1 VITRKGLLGFIVLLA
16 GLTCGYIASRG
27 AQRLYEKLLSN
38 LPAFYNRDDIPAAS
52 ALNLSTIYELSRQQ
66 FQEVLNQGQDGIMEA
81 ARRRNLLVQSRD
93 RVTTDHEAYEQLIF
107 LAEREVDL
115 LRLKDYYSQFYMH
128 YYRWLDSGDGQS
140 AVQYKLALGQFKAT
154 LDYTM
159 EKFMEDPALKDR
171 EHEEMQT
178 AIRIAEQSDRTIRW
192 ARVVVVILIFLLV
205 MGIPRFI
212 RDSGYK
218 RFSASLY
225 FDALF
230 RPNMISDL
238 HAWHSVQRMA
248 LAFLLLYLFGM
259 LISSSFIS
267 WRIPLVFGLLG
278 LFPVIMLTLMSGQH
292 RRLPEILVSFMAPK
306 ILILILI
313 LGIVALR
320 GPGFFW
326 YRIWSSEL
334 FRGLFISLLS
344 MLIFRKF
351 YVNMILARK
360 WSHRNRSGSASMVW
374 MALGLQLLIAGTVM
388 YCIGPEDSL
397 QALNREL
404 LLLPEYLLE
413 STSMLLRWMMITAGV
428 LTAGSLTI
436 FILNRRREH
445 VPSRIT

>member
-1 VITRKGLLGFIVLLA
+1 MVLLA
-16 GLTCGYIASRG
+16 GLSAGYFASHG
-27 AQRLYEKLLSN
+27 AQRLHERLLSN
-38 LPAFYNRDDIPAAS
+38 LPDSYNWEDIPAAS
-52 ALNLSTIYELSRQQ
+52 TVNLSTIYKHSKEQ
-66 FQEVLNQGQDGIMEA
+66 FQEVLNLSQNEIREA
-81 ARRRNLLVQSRD
+81 VRRRNLLVQSRD
-93 RVTTDHEAYEQLIF
+93 RVTTHHEAYEQLI
-107 LAEREVDL
+107 LQAEREVDL

-128 YYRWLDSGDGQS
+128 YYRWLDSGDEQS

-154 LDYTM
+154 LDYTR
-159 EKFMEDPALKDR
+159 EKFMEDPAIWVR
-171 EHEEMQT
+171 EHEELRS
-178 AIRIAEQSDRTIRW
+178 AIRIAEQTDRTVRW
-192 ARVVVVILIFLLV
+192 ARVVVVVLIFLLV

-238 HAWHSVQRMA
+238 HAWHSVKRMA

-278 LFPVIMLTLMSGQH
+278 LFPVIMLSLMSGQI
-292 RRLPEILVSFMAPK
+292 RRFPEILVSFMAPK

-334 FRGLFISLLS
+334 FRGLFISILS

-388 YCIGPEDSL
+388 YCLGPEDSL
-397 QALNREL
+397 HALNREL

-428 LTAGSLTI
+428 LIAGSLPI

-445 VPSRIT
+445 VPSRTT

>member
-1 VITRKGLLGFIVLLA
+1 VITRKGLLGIIVLLA

-27 AQRLYEKLLSN
+27 AQRLHERLLSN
-38 LPAFYNRDDIPAAS
+38 LPASYSRDDIPAAS
-52 ALNLSTIYELSRQQ
+52 AVNLSTIYDHSKEQ
-66 FQEVLNQGQDGIMEA
+66 FQEVLNQCKDEIMEA

-93 RVTTDHEAYEQLIF
+93 RVTTQHEAYEQLI
-107 LAEREVDL
+107 LQAEREVDL
-115 LRLKDYYSQFYMH
+115 LRLKDYYTQFYMH
-128 YYRWLDSGDGQS
+128 YYYWLDSGDGQS

-159 EKFMEDPALKDR
+159 EKFMENPAIKVR
-171 EHEEMQT
+171 EYEELRT
-178 AIRIAEQSDRTIRW
+178 AIRIAEQTDRTIRW

-218 RFSASLY
+218 RFSGSLY

-238 HAWHSVQRMA
+238 HAWHSTQRMA

-259 LISSSFIS
+259 VISSSFIS
-267 WRIPLVFGLLG
+267 WRIPLVLGLLG
-278 LFPVIMLTLMSGQH
+278 LLPVIMLTLMSGQH

-334 FRGLFISLLS
+334 FRGLFISLLF

-351 YVNMILARK
+351 HVNMILARK

-388 YCIGPEDSL
+388 YFVGPEDSL
-397 QALNREL
+397 HALNGEL

-413 STSMLLRWMMITAGV
+413 STPMLLRWMMIIAGV
-428 LTAGSLTI
+428 LTAGALSI
-436 FILNRRREH
+436 FILNNRREH
-445 VPSRIT
+445 IPSRIT